1 MGGPA
6 KIETWQLSTSDQ
18 HRPSKALWRKLI
30 VQVRISNQVL
40 IAQTRTIVY
49 WITTIIIA
57 LELSAGGVWDILQV
71 PYVHDLVVQHL
82 GYPAY
87 FLVIIGVWK
96 VPGAVALLVPRFPRL
111 TEWAYAGAFFTYT
124 GAAASHLA
132 VRDGVTVWWGLV
144 VFAAIEAVS
153 WLLRP
158 SARPF
163 APADVS

>member
-1 MGGPA
+1 
-6 KIETWQLSTSDQ
+6 
-18 HRPSKALWRKLI
+18 
-30 VQVRISNQVL
+30 VQARISNPVW
-40 IAQTRTIVY
+40 IAQARTIAY
-49 WITTIIIA
+49 WVTTLIIA
-57 LELSAGGVWDILQV
+57 VELAAGGVWDILQV

-132 VRDGVTVWWGLV
+132 VGDGVALWWGPV

-153 WLLRP
+153 WVLRP
-158 SARPF
+158 SARRG
-163 APADVS
+163 ARADVSSRVLSTGRAWAG

>member
-1 MGGPA
+1 
-6 KIETWQLSTSDQ
+6 
-18 HRPSKALWRKLI
+18 
-30 VQVRISNQVL
+30 VQARISNQVL
-40 IAQTRTIVY
+40 IAQARTIAY
-49 WITTIIIA
+49 WVTTLIIA
-57 LELSAGGVWDILQV
+57 VELAAGGVWDILQV

-96 VPGAVALLVPRFPRL
+96 VPGAVVLLVPRFPRL

-132 VRDGVTVWWGLV
+132 VGDGVALWWGPV

-158 SARPF
+158 SARRV
-163 APADVS
+163 DVS

>member
-18 HRPSKALWRKLI
+18 HRTSKALWRKRI
-30 VQVRISNQVL
+30 VQARISNQVS

-57 LELSAGGVWDILQV
+57 LELSAGGVWDILRV
-71 PYVHDLVVQHL
+71 PYVNDLVVQHL

-132 VRDGVTVWWGLV
+132 VGDGVALWWGPV

-153 WLLRP
+153 WVLRP
-158 SARPF
+158 SARRV
-163 APADVS
+163 ARVDVS

>member
-1 MGGPA
+1 MGGPV

-18 HRPSKALWRKLI
+18 HRPSKTLWRKLI
-30 VQVRISNQVL
+30 VQSRISNQVL

-49 WITTIIIA
+49 WITTILIA
-57 LELSAGGVWDILQV
+57 LELSAGGVGDILRV
-71 PYVHDLVVQHL
+71 PYVHDLVVQHFGYL

-96 VPGAVALLVPRFPRL
+96 VPGAVALLVPQFPQL

-132 VRDGVTVWWGLV
+132 VGDGVALWWGPV

-153 WLLRP
+153 
-158 SARPF
+158 
-163 APADVS
+163 